1 MMPPKP
7 LVATNIVTGE
17 VIEFP
22 SIKQAQ
28 KAGFTPKYI
37 KMCCRGD
44 QVSHK
49 GYTWQTLEDFEWE
62 RAPRCHEYGE
72 CCFRNH
78 GKCTALSDTNFGYGF
93 CTFRKSSPDGEN
105 LYDKGAFEYDRN

>member
-1 MMPPKP
+1 MKGERAGEKGELQNPFLQFYQTPAEKASQDSFLGSTVMMPPKP
-7 LVATNIVTGE
+7 L
-17 VIEFP
+17 
-22 SIKQAQ
+22 
-28 KAGFTPKYI
+28 
-37 KMCCRGD
+37 
-44 QVSHK
+44 SHK

-78 GKCTALSDTNFGYGF
+78 GKCTALSDTNFEYGF

-105 LYDKGAFEYDRN
+105 LYDKGAFEYDRS